1 MYSRTGST
9 DWKIQ
14 LPASATAHQHRWI
27 VDQPAVTEKCH
38 GIPCN
43 DMTVIIR
50 GFEIEGSGINWNIRT
65 LLSGDKTHTHTD
77 IHAQSF
83 NSIFGL
89 GTFFTA
95 ESICRPGIRMKFPV
109 CRYGQIM
116 PSRRQVHQHFSSIPC
131 LSSLMK
137 AKSTV
142 I

>member
-43 DMTVIIR
+43 DMTVITR

-65 LLSGDKTHTHTD
+65 LLSGDKTHTH
-77 IHAQSF
+77 AQTPMHKVSTPY
-83 NSIFGL
+83 SDW
-89 GTFFTA
+89 A
-95 ESICRPGIRMKFPV
+95 
-109 CRYGQIM
+109 
-116 PSRRQVHQHFSSIPC
+116 PSSQQRAFVDLASE
-131 LSSLMK
+131 
-137 AKSTV
+137 
-142 I
+142 